1 MVLTR
6 SQTRSKSNLIQDV
19 AIDAQSRYDSRPSV
33 KMKSFELSE
42 VRRSRVLKVLCI
54 AVFLVFF
61 QGYMVAPLLP
71 HLAQVFGV
79 SVQNIGLIVPAYFL
93 SYGAVTLFYGPLSDR
108 IGRLPV
114 IGACLSA
121 FAILTGLTA
130 FAHSPSQLIWIRLLA
145 GLSAGG
151 ITPISVG
158 LVGDLFPYRERGQA
172 LGLIFGAVAGGMAC
186 GSTVGA
192 LLDPWIGWRGLFVLV
207 SVVTL
212 AVLASAA
219 SLRDVMVK
227 MPGGPPASGSLVR
240 SILELLRSGRA
251 QRTYIYVVLFGL
263 FQSGVYTWLGLL
275 FSRRYGLGDVGIGL
289 ALLGY
294 GIPGWLFGPAL
305 GRASDRWGR
314 NWTIPVGIAISGLA
328 AITLSF
334 TVPVILAAVIVTV
347 LSFGCDITQPA
358 LAAIVTD
365 LTPKRGL
372 AVGVFAFSLFTGF
385 GLGSLVFS
393 SLLAYGLSPA
403 FSIFGLVAV
412 AGALCSAF
420 LFKSER
426 ISEPAGAA

>member
-1 MVLTR
+1 MALAQFTTR
-6 SQTRSKSNLIQDV
+6 GKSNLVQDV
-19 AIDAQSRYDSRPSV
+19 YGRAPSRSELRLSV
-33 KMKSFELSE
+33 DMGPLELSDA
-42 VRRSRVLKVLCI
+42 RRSRMLKLLCI
-54 AVFLVFF
+54 AIFLVFF

-71 HLAQVFGV
+71 HLAIVFGV
-79 SVQNIGLIVPAYFL
+79 SIQKMGLIIPAYFL
-93 SYGAVTLFYGPLSDR
+93 AYGSVTLLYGPLSDR

-114 IGACLSA
+114 IGACLLA
-121 FAILTGLTA
+121 FALLTGMTA
-130 FAHSPSQLIWIRLLA
+130 LAHSPSQMIWIRLFA
-145 GLSAGG
+145 GLGAGG

-158 LVGDLFPYRERGQA
+158 LVGDLFPYKERGQA

-192 LLDPWIGWRGLFVLV
+192 LLDPWLGWRGLFVLV
-207 SVVTL
+207 SILT
-212 AVLASAA
+212 VLLLTSAA
-219 SLRDVMVK
+219 SFRNVAIK
-227 MPGGPPASGSLVR
+227 TTSSPPAGGNLFR
-240 SILELLRSGRA
+240 SILDLLSSGRA
-251 QRTYIYVVLFGL
+251 QRTYVYVVLFGL

-275 FSRRYGLGDVGIGL
+275 FSKRYGLGDIGIGC

-314 NWTIPVGIAISGLA
+314 NWTIPIGIAISGLA
-328 AITLSF
+328 AISLSF
-334 TVPVILAAVIVTV
+334 AVPVIAAAVIVTI

-393 SLLAYGLSPA
+393 SMLGYGLSTA
-403 FSIFGLVAV
+403 FAVFGCLAI
-412 AGALCSAF
+412 AGSFCAAF
-420 LFKSER
+420 LFKGER
-426 ISEPAGAA
+426 ISALTGNA

>member
-1 MVLTR
+1 MGSL
-6 SQTRSKSNLIQDV
+6 
-19 AIDAQSRYDSRPSV
+19 
-33 KMKSFELSE
+33 ELSE
-42 VRRSRVLKVLCI
+42 ARRSRMLKILCI
-54 AVFLVFF
+54 AIFLVFF

-71 HLAQVFGV
+71 HLAKVFGV
-79 SVQNIGLIVPAYFL
+79 SIQKIGLIVPAYFL
-93 SYGAVTLFYGPLSDR
+93 AYGAVTLFYGPLSDR

-114 IGACLSA
+114 IGACLSG
-121 FAILTGLTA
+121 FAVLTGLTA
-130 FAHSPSQLIWIRLLA
+130 LAHSPSQLIWIRLFA

-158 LVGDLFPYRERGQA
+158 LIGDLFPYRERGQA

-207 SVVTL
+207 SIMT
-212 AVLASAA
+212 VLVLMFAA
-219 SLRDVMVK
+219 SFRDAAVSK
-227 MPGGPPASGSLVR
+227 GPAPPAAGNLIR
-240 SILELLRSGRA
+240 SIIDLLRAGRA
-251 QRTYIYVVLFGL
+251 QRTYVYVVLFGL

-275 FSRRYGLGDVGIGL
+275 FSRRYGLGDIGIGC

-314 NWTIPVGIAISGLA
+314 NRIIPIGIAISGLA
-328 AITLSF
+328 AVALSF
-334 TVPVILAAVIVTV
+334 AVPVVVAAAIVTI
-347 LSFGCDITQPA
+347 LSLGCDIAQPA

-393 SLLAYGLSPA
+393 RLLGYGLGAA
-403 FSIFGLVAV
+403 FAVFGFVAI
-412 AGALCSAF
+412 AGAFCSVF

-426 ISEPAGAA
+426 ISAPTGDA